1 MKNKDLLI
9 KTNRLILK
17 NISIKDQKEFIE
29 IIENEEVSKTYM
41 LPLFK
46 SYEEKLDLFIRFI
59 ELTNNLERFVY
70 GIYLKDR
77 LIGFVNDVFIKDD
90 EIELGYVIDP
100 RFKNKGYASEVLDYS
115 INYLFSLG
123 YKCVKAGA
131 FIENKASLRVIQKCN
146 MQRLDG
152 YEEIVYK
159 DKKYLCENY
168 VKFSKNINLS

>member
-46 SYEEKLDLFIRFI
+46 TYEEKLNLFNRFI

-77 LIGFVNDVFIKDD
+77 LIGFVNDVYIKDD

-100 RFKNKGYASEVLDYS
+100 RFKNQGYASEVLDYS

-123 YKCVKAGA
+123 YKSVKAGA

-146 MQRLDG
+146 MQKLDG
-152 YEEIVYK
+152 YEEIVYRDEK
-159 DKKYLCENY
+159 HLCENY
-168 VKFSKNINLS
+168 VKFCKK